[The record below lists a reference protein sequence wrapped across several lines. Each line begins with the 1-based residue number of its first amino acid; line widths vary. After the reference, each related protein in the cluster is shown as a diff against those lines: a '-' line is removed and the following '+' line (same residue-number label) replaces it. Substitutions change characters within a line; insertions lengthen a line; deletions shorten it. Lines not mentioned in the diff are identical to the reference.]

1 MTATIASAPCRFSP
15 PRKAHAVIAMP
26 TAMPAVP
33 LSSSGRRPA
42 RSSSQIA
49 TMVIPTLTAP
59 LTTLASSAAELPNPA
74 PCSSVGA

>member
-1 MTATIASAPCRFSP
+1 
-15 PRKAHAVIAMP
+15 MP

-33 LSSSGRRPA
+33 ESSSGRRPA

-49 TMVIPTLTAP
+49 TIVMTTFMAP

-74 PCSSVGA
+74 PYSRVGA